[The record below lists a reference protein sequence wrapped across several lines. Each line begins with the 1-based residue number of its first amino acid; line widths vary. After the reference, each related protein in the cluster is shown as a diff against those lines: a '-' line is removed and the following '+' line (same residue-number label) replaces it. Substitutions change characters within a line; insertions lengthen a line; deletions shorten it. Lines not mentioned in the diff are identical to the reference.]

1 MKQNSDCVFCRFTR
15 MVIVGGIGAGLGM
28 LFAQKWQVAA
38 SESVYVVIA
47 GAFVVL
53 LLTGRWWR

>member
-1 MKQNSDCVFCRFTR
+1 MKRKSDCTFCRLTR
-15 MVIVGGIGAGLGM
+15 MVLVGGIGAGLGM
-28 LFAQKWQVAA
+28 LVAQKWQVSNADA
-38 SESVYVVIA
+38 VYVVIA